1 MTQDMTHMMNMTYR
15 SKKQVTRELEGSTHT
30 LPILFEYAWS
40 MLRVCL
46 EYAYSMPRV
55 CLAYAYTHLIWE
67 PAISV
72 RARRTASPLLTDRE
86 SAPYGLFRTLLLL
99 VVMLVMGVGEM
110 SSADYKYIIINNK
123 GNEAFNYIISTETNY
138 NSIDKTK
145 FCVHLK
151 ARSVLAT
158 NFRFYTTKTDAQADA
173 NGTIGS
179 HYSEGNAIP
188 DPTNEN
194 KTFYVRYDLVDNP
207 AININGEKTYKIQAR
222 NRKGTS
228 FFIAYQKSDN
238 TIRIKSAVDNNDI
251 NSFIWKF
258 DSGDPYD
265 MYIYNLE
272 GTAEHSDGVFT
283 VRDVVNTGDKNGE
296 SQLSSIYYDD
306 KNTLTYDQSASPVAL
321 QSFILTQGSNVGF
334 NYENGWQDVWSNSF
348 HIIGAYNGIN
358 NKPKDTGG
366 SGGSYA
372 TPLNMPYYV
381 CVNGSGDNAPGKDG
395 DMLQFFRNW
404 RVEDTKSTNV
414 SQIKFIVVTQK
425 YKFHII
431 NNDGEEAMSAKTTSL
446 LNVGDAITETMIPD
460 ILKSPA
466 AYNYTFYPT
475 AANAVAKTNPIEE
488 LPQDDDDIYVRY
500 DTSSGFFLDGTIKYN
515 LSVGGNHYLYAA
527 SNTTISCADASDAT
541 DTYKWTLHGGDPYQF
556 TIKNVDNSQFI
567 TYDVSGG
574 EAVPTLSGTGS
585 KFFLH
590 QSTEGKYE
598 LVVIDNNYP
607 TSYYTLGYDGTNGLK
622 LYSNTSYS
630 FGAAEIQTV
639 FSSTG
644 IALINP
650 LPTAKDLTYNGELQE
665 LVTAGICE
673 NGIVKYREGT
683 EGDFTTAIPQ
693 KKDPGTY
700 SVYYMS
706 DGDEGYEDFIATDP
720 IIVTIAPA
728 PVTVTAVDKTK
739 VYGETDPELTATVTG
754 LISGEPDITYTIN
767 RATGEDAN
775 SYDITPAGDAVQGNY
790 AVSFVNGTLTINQK
804 TIGITWGETTF
815 SYNGA
820 PHAPTATAT
829 GLVNSDVI
837 GITVTGAQTNVG
849 NYTATASALT
859 GTKKGNYQLP
869 ATKTTTFSIVKAAI
883 STSIVMTE
891 WSYGDYI
898 ESINSPSL
906 SYNPENVG
914 VTYRYKVKGANDE
927 TYVTTV
933 PTNVGTYTV
942 QASIPE
948 TSNSDA
954 QILTKNFTISKK
966 ALNRDDSGTPA
977 NGITV
982 TVSKVITNQGT
993 AQETITY
1000 PVTVIHNVYGVP
1012 TTLTPY
1018 DAEHPENPYDYTLSG
1033 EQSVSGYVITVTARN
1048 ENNVYTGNYTGFAIN
1063 VYADPTFYLDG
1074 ATWSPSGSEYA
1085 AVYLPLSDAVPN
1097 PVTDGSEIKAYIVR
1111 KVNPAMGTVTVSP
1124 VEYTIDDTTNPPTK
1138 ENYIPKG
1145 VPVLLLS
1152 NNENLTGFT
1161 ISPTT
1166 ESTTDITAAAEYGN
1180 LLRIAPKDG
1189 VPVKDT
1195 EAYIFYEG
1203 EFVLAKEGTIK
1214 KDYFYFYNPNY
1225 QAQSE
1230 PGGGSAPAPRR
1241 SLQIVVQDTETGI
1254 SRIVRDENREVQ
1266 NDAWYTLDGRR
1277 LMNRPTQKGI
1287 YITNGKKVIIR

>member
-1 MTQDMTHMMNMTYR
+1 M
-15 SKKQVTRELEGSTHT
+15 SKNIALNNEILATFQLQASKARATARTRRDSCDLSVASERLV
-30 LPILFEYAWS
+30 P
-40 MLRVCL
+40 
-46 EYAYSMPRV
+46 
-55 CLAYAYTHLIWE
+55 
-67 PAISV
+67 V
-72 RARRTASPLLTDRE
+72 RALRTASPLLTDRE
-86 SAPYGLFRTLLLL
+86 SAPYGLLRTLLLL
-99 VVMLVMGVGEM
+99 VVMMVMGVGEM
-110 SSADYKYIIINNK
+110 WGATVTYHIINL
-123 GNEAFNYIISTETNY
+123 GRLDDAGQLTSTRTEALKFTVTK
-138 NSIDKTK
+138 NSVT
-145 FCVHLK
+145 V
-151 ARSVLAT
+151 
-158 NFRFYTTKTDAQADA
+158 
-173 NGTIGS
+173 G
-179 HYSEGNAIP
+179 
-188 DPTNEN
+188 
-194 KTFYVRYDLVDNP
+194 
-207 AININGEKTYKIQAR
+207 
-222 NRKGTS
+222 
-228 FFIAYQKSDN
+228 
-238 TIRIKSAVDNNDI
+238 NNDI
-251 NSFIWKF
+251 FNKYKSPLAKNWKYYSSDDVTYDSDTKGYTFNAGPSLNESSTLSANADVYVTYELDEDAFSTVSVENGGIYRIKFPNGYYLRQSMYQTEINTESYEITNPTAYEYLWKF
-258 DSGDPYD
+258 NIVDPYQITIQSQSVS
-265 MYIYNLE
+265 YLNYYLS
-272 GTAEHSDGVFT
+272 TK
-283 VRDVVNTGDKNGE
+283 TGDTNFANIRLQPTLKAAKGRKVWAFSLIPGGLDGTYRLIVTDGSTVSSNNDN
-296 SQLSSIYYDD
+296 QLD
-306 KNTLTYDQSASPVAL
+306 
-321 QSFILTQGSNVGF
+321 SFGHGYL
-334 NYENGWQDVWSNSF
+334 
-348 HIIGAYNGIN
+348 N
-358 NKPKDTGG
+358 NKRDDYKTT
-366 SGGSYA
+366 YHKY
-372 TPLNMPYYV
+372 N
-381 CVNGSGDNAPGKDG
+381 K
-395 DMLQFFRNW
+395 
-404 RVEDTKSTNV
+404 TNYDRCDLTIEFL
-414 SQIKFIVVTQK
+414 SAK
-425 YKFHII
+425 YTFHII
-431 NNDGEEAMSAKTTSL
+431 NNSEEEVMSAKTASALDAGAKITTS
-446 LNVGDAITETMIPD
+446 MIPD
-460 ILKSPA
+460 ILKSPVC
-466 AYNYTFYPT
+466 NYSFYPT
-475 AANAVAKTNPIEE
+475 AADAIAGTHE
-488 LPQDDDDIYVRY
+488 LSSLPYSSANIYVRY
-500 DTSSGFFLDGTIKYN
+500 NTSSSAIYFNGTIKYN
-515 LSVGGNHYLYAA
+515 LSVGGDYYLYVADA
-527 SNTTISCADASDAT
+527 DATTISCANASDAD
-541 DTYKWTLHGGDPYQF
+541 DTYKWTLHGNDPYKF
-556 TIKNVDNSQFI
+556 TIKNEGNSQFI

-585 KFFLH
+585 NFFLH
-590 QSTEGKYE
+590 QGTDGKYE
-598 LVVIDNNYP
+598 LMVIDSNYP

-622 LYSNTSYS
+622 LYSSTNYS
-630 FGAAEIQTV
+630 FGADEIQTV

-728 PVTVTAVDKTK
+728 PVTVTAENKTK
-739 VYGETDPELTATVTG
+739 TYGETDPELTATVTG
-754 LISGEPDITYTIN
+754 LISGEPDIAYTIS
-767 RATGEDAN
+767 RAAGEDAN

-790 AVSFVNGTLTINQK
+790 AVSFVNGTLTINKK
-804 TIGITWGETTF
+804 TVGIAWGETTF

-820 PHAPTATAT
+820 PHVPTATAT

-859 GTKKGNYQLP
+859 GTKAGNYQLP
-869 ATKTTTFSIVKAAI
+869 EVKTTTFSIVKAAI

-891 WSYGDYI
+891 WSYGDYN

-906 SYNPENVG
+906 SFNPENLEI
-914 VTYRYKVKGANDE
+914 TYRYKVKGADDG

-942 QASIPE
+942 QASIPG
-948 TSNSDA
+948 TDNSDA
-954 QILTKNFTISKK
+954 QILTRNFTISKK

-993 AQETITY
+993 EQETVTY

-1033 EQSVSGYVITVTARN
+1033 AQSVSGYVITVTARN
-1048 ENNVYTGNYTGFAIN
+1048 EDDVYTGNYTGFAIA

-1085 AVYLPLSDAVPN
+1085 AVYLPLSDAVPS
-1097 PVTDGSEIKAYIVR
+1097 PVADGSEIKAYIVR
-1111 KVNPAMGTVTVSP
+1111 KVNPTIGTVTVSP

-1161 ISPTT
+1161 TLPTT
-1166 ESTTDITAAAEYGN
+1166 ESTTDITAAVEN
-1180 LLRIAPKDG
+1180 SNILRIAPEDG

-1214 KDYFYFYNPNY
+1214 RDYFYLYNPNY

-1230 PGGGSAPAPRR
+1230 PSGGSTPAPCR
-1241 SLQIVVQDTETGI
+1241 SLQIVVQDTETGV
-1254 SRIVRDENREVQ
+1254 SRIVRDENREAQ
-1266 NDAWYTLDGRR
+1266 NVAWFSLDGRR
-1277 LMNRPTQKGI
+1277 LKGKPTQKGI

>member
-1 MTQDMTHMMNMTYR
+1 
-15 SKKQVTRELEGSTHT
+15 
-30 LPILFEYAWS
+30 
-40 MLRVCL
+40 ML
-46 EYAYSMPRV
+46 
-55 CLAYAYTHLIWE
+55 
-67 PAISV
+67 
-72 RARRTASPLLTDRE
+72 
-86 SAPYGLFRTLLLL
+86 G
-99 VVMLVMGVGEM
+99 
-110 SSADYKYIIINNK
+110 ADYKYIFINKK
-123 GNEAFNYIISTETNY
+123 GNEAFNYIISTGTNY
-138 NSIDKTK
+138 SSIDKTK
-145 FCVHLK
+145 FCVHPK
-151 ARSVLAT
+151 AKSVLAT
-158 NFRFYTTKTDAQADA
+158 NFRFYTTKADAKADA
-173 NGTIGS
+173 NGTIGT
-179 HYSEGNAIP
+179 HYSVGDAIP
-188 DPTNEN
+188 TPNEN
-194 KTFYVRYDLVDNP
+194 KTFYVRYDLVEDP
-207 AININGEKTYKIQAR
+207 VIDINAEKVYKLQVRDRNGTWYYVVYDGSA
-222 NRKGTS
+222 
-228 FFIAYQKSDN
+228 N
-238 TIRIKSAVDNNDI
+238 TIKMKTADGSG
-251 NSFIWKF
+251 NSYLWKF

-265 MYIYNLE
+265 MYILNLQ
-272 GTAEHSDGVFT
+272 GLTDIANGVFT
-283 VRDVVNTGDKNGE
+283 VEGVNNTDAGGNTKDE
-296 SQLSSIYYDD
+296 STLSTIYYRNKITTD
-306 KNTLTYDQSASPVAL
+306 YDQSVSPMNL
-321 QSFILTQGSNVGF
+321 QSFILTRAINPGYNYNSN
-334 NYENGWQDVWSNSF
+334 WQTIWENSF
-348 HIIGAYNGIN
+348 MLIGAYNGLD
-358 NKPKDTGG
+358 NKPIDDGG
-366 SGGSYA
+366 SGKTKA
-372 TPLNMPYYV
+372 NQIPYYV
-381 CVNGSGDNAPGKDG
+381 CANTAANNNP
-395 DMLQFFRNW
+395 LQFYRNW
-404 RVEDTKSTNV
+404 RVEDPSSNNV

-431 NNDGEEAMSAKTTSL
+431 NNSGEEAISYKTATA
-446 LNVGDAITETMIPD
+446 LNAGDPITESMIPD

-466 AYNYTFYPT
+466 ACNYTFYPT
-475 AANAVAKTNPIEE
+475 AANAVAKTNPITT

-527 SNTTISCADASDAT
+527 SNTTISCADASGAA
-541 DTYKWTLHGGDPYQF
+541 DTYKWTLHGNDPYKF
-556 TIKNVDNSQFI
+556 TIKNEGGNDQFV

-585 KFFLH
+585 NFFLH
-590 QSTEGKYE
+590 QSTDGKYE
-598 LVVIDNNYP
+598 LMVIDSNYP
-607 TSYYTLGYDGTNGLK
+607 TSYYTLGYGTDGLK
-622 LYSNTSYS
+622 LYSNTSYL

-706 DGDEGYEDFIATDP
+706 DGDEGYEDFIATYP

-728 PVTVTAVDKTK
+728 PVTVTAENKTK
-739 VYGETDPELTATVTG
+739 TYGETDPELTATVTG

-790 AVSFVNGTLTINQK
+790 AVSFVNGTLTINKK
-804 TIGITWGETTF
+804 TVGITWGETTF

-837 GITVTGAQTNVG
+837 GITVTGEQTNVG

-859 GTKKGNYQLP
+859 GTKAGNYQLP
-869 ATKTTTFSIVKAAI
+869 DAKTTTFSIVKAAI

-891 WSYGDYI
+891 WSYGDYN

-906 SYNPENVG
+906 SYNPENVT
-914 VTYRYKVKGANDE
+914 VTYQYKVNGADDE
-927 TYVTTV
+927 TYVTAV
-933 PTNVGTYTV
+933 PTNVGIYTV

-1000 PVTVIHNVYGVP
+1000 PVTVTHNIQGVP
-1012 TTLTPY
+1012 TTLRPY

>member
-1 MTQDMTHMMNMTYR
+1 MTQDMNTTYGF
-15 SKKQVTRELEGSTHT
+15 KKQISRLMAAPKLLH
-30 LPILFEYAWS
+30 
-40 MLRVCL
+40 
-46 EYAYSMPRV
+46 EYAYILLTGERSFCEAPSFS
-55 CLAYAYTHLIWE
+55 
-67 PAISV
+67 PS
-72 RARRTASPLLTDRE
+72 RRTASPKPTDCQ
-86 SAPYGLFRTLLLL
+86 SAPYGLKLLRYAAILIL
-99 VVMLVMGVGEM
+99 MMVGVNVWG
-110 SSADYKYIIINNK
+110 ATITYHIINLGRLGDDGQLTNTRTEALK
-123 GNEAFNYIISTETNY
+123 FTVTGNNVT
-138 NSIDKTK
+138 
-145 FCVHLK
+145 V
-151 ARSVLAT
+151 
-158 NFRFYTTKTDAQADA
+158 
-173 NGTIGS
+173 G
-179 HYSEGNAIP
+179 
-188 DPTNEN
+188 
-194 KTFYVRYDLVDNP
+194 
-207 AININGEKTYKIQAR
+207 
-222 NRKGTS
+222 
-228 FFIAYQKSDN
+228 
-238 TIRIKSAVDNNDI
+238 NNDI
-251 NSFIWKF
+251 FNKYKSPLAKNWKYYSSDDVTYVAETKVCTFNAGPSLSETSELSANADVYVTYELDEDAFSTVGVEDGGIYRIKFPNDYYLKQTMYQTDVNTNPVKNPTASETEFLWKF
-258 DSGDPYD
+258 NIIDPYQITVQSQSKNPD
-265 MYIYNLE
+265 ANCFNYFLSC
-272 GTAEHSDGVFT
+272 SDGSNFDDT
-283 VRDVVNTGDKNGE
+283 RLKATLTAAKNTKVWAFGLLNGE
-296 SQLSSIYYDD
+296 
-306 KNTLTYDQSASPVAL
+306 
-321 QSFILTQGSNVGF
+321 TQGTYRLVIADGF
-334 NYENGWQDVWSNSF
+334 TGGKSPTNMDSFKHGYLNDNYLKSGVNKTTYHRYYESNSYKNCDLTF
-348 HIIGAYNGIN
+348 E
-358 NKPKDTGG
+358 
-366 SGGSYA
+366 SFS
-372 TPLNMPYYV
+372 
-381 CVNGSGDNAPGKDG
+381 VNY
-395 DMLQFFRNW
+395 
-404 RVEDTKSTNV
+404 T
-414 SQIKFIVVTQK
+414 
-425 YKFHII
+425 FHII
-431 NNDGEEAMSAKTTSL
+431 NNSEEEAMSYQTSSAL
-446 LNVGDAITETMIPD
+446 KAGATITESMIPD

-466 AYNYTFYPT
+466 ACNYSFYPT
-475 AANAVAKTNPIEE
+475 ASDAAAGTNAITRLPIE
-488 LPQDDDDIYVRY
+488 DDVYVRY
-500 DTSSGFFLDGTIKYN
+500 ETSSSGIYLNGGVKYK
-515 LSVGGNHYLYAA
+515 LSVGGEHHLFAA
-527 SNTTISCADASDAT
+527 DATTINSAATSGADNI
-541 DTYKWTLHGGDPYQF
+541 YKWRLHGSDPYKF
-556 TIKNVDNSQFI
+556 TIENVAYNQFI

-585 KFFLH
+585 NFFLH
-590 QSTEGKYE
+590 QSTDGKYE
-598 LVVIDNNYP
+598 LVVIDGNYP
-607 TSYYTLGYDGTNGLK
+607 DSYYTLGYDGTLK
-622 LYSNTSYS
+622 LYSKTNHSL
-630 FGAAEIQTV
+630 GDNEIQTV
-639 FSSTG
+639 FTE
-644 IALINP
+644 ILTAIINP

-728 PVTVTAVDKTK
+728 PVTVTAENKTK
-739 VYGETDPELTATVTG
+739 TYGETDPELTATVTG

-891 WSYGDYI
+891 WSYGDYN

-906 SYNPENVG
+906 SYNPENVE
-914 VTYRYKVKGANDE
+914 VTYRYKVKGADDE
-927 TYVTTV
+927 TYVTAV
-933 PTNVGTYTV
+933 PTNVGIYTV
-942 QASIPE
+942 QASIPG

-1000 PVTVIHNVYGVP
+1000 PVTVTHNIQGVP
-1012 TTLTPY
+1012 TPLTAY

-1033 EQSVSGYVITVTARN
+1033 AQSVSGYVITVTARN

-1111 KVNPAMGTVTVSP
+1111 RVNPAMGTVTVSP
-1124 VEYTIDDTTNPPTK
+1124 VEYTTDDTTNPPTK

-1266 NDAWYTLDGRR
+1266 NVVWYTLDGRR

>member
-1 MTQDMTHMMNMTYR
+1 MAQTMSTKYR
-15 SKKQVTRELEGSTHT
+15 HIKRVTRELEGSTHT

-55 CLAYAYTHLIWE
+55 CLVYAYSHLIRK
-67 PAISV
+67 PYAISV
-72 RARRTASPLLTDRE
+72 RARRTASPCPTDCQ
-86 SAPYGLFRTLLLL
+86 SAAYGLFRTLLLL
-99 VVMLVMGVGEM
+99 VVMLVMGVGEVWG
-110 SSADYKYIIINNK
+110 AKVTYHIINLGRLDDSGQLTTSTRTEALQFYVTANTVTV
-123 GNEAFNYIISTETNY
+123 GNITLEKYKSPLAKNWKYYSSSDVSYNTSTKECTFTGGPSLDESSVLSANADVYVTYELDEDALSTVGVEGGGIYRIKFPNDYYLKQTMYKTDVNTNPVKNPGASESEFLWKFNIIDPYQITVQSQSKNTTANCFNYFLSCSDGSNFDDTR
-138 NSIDKTK
+138 
-145 FCVHLK
+145 LK
-151 ARSVLAT
+151 ATLTAAK
-158 NFRFYTTKTDAQADA
+158 NTKVWAFGLLNGETQGTYRLVIADGF
-173 NGTIGS
+173 NGSTVQGRDDFK
-179 HYSEGNAIP
+179 HGYLN
-188 DPTNEN
+188 DNYVKNNEN
-194 KTFYVRYDLVDNP
+194 KTTYHRYDGNSHNNCDLTF
-207 AININGEKTYKIQAR
+207 E
-222 NRKGTS
+222 S
-228 FFIAYQKSDN
+228 FS
-238 TIRIKSAVDNNDI
+238 
-251 NSFIWKF
+251 
-258 DSGDPYD
+258 
-265 MYIYNLE
+265 
-272 GTAEHSDGVFT
+272 
-283 VRDVVNTGDKNGE
+283 VNYT
-296 SQLSSIYYDD
+296 
-306 KNTLTYDQSASPVAL
+306 
-321 QSFILTQGSNVGF
+321 
-334 NYENGWQDVWSNSF
+334 
-348 HIIGAYNGIN
+348 
-358 NKPKDTGG
+358 
-366 SGGSYA
+366 
-372 TPLNMPYYV
+372 
-381 CVNGSGDNAPGKDG
+381 
-395 DMLQFFRNW
+395 
-404 RVEDTKSTNV
+404 
-414 SQIKFIVVTQK
+414 
-425 YKFHII
+425 FHII
-431 NNDGEEAMSAKTTSL
+431 NNSGEEAMSYQTSSAL
-446 LNVGDAITETMIPD
+446 KAGATITESMIPD
-460 ILKSPA
+460 ILRSPA
-466 AYNYTFYPT
+466 ACNYSFYPT
-475 AANAVAKTNPIEE
+475 ASDAEAGTNAITRLPIE
-488 LPQDDDDIYVRY
+488 DDVYVRY
-500 DTSSGFFLDGTIKYN
+500 ETSSSGIYLNGGVKYK
-515 LSVGGNHYLYAA
+515 LSVGGEHHLFAA
-527 SNTTISCADASDAT
+527 DATTINSAATSGADN
-541 DTYKWTLHGGDPYQF
+541 TYKWRLHGSDPYKF
-556 TIKNVDNSQFI
+556 TIENVAYNQFI
-567 TYDVSGG
+567 TYDVSEG

-585 KFFLH
+585 NFFLH
-590 QSTEGKYE
+590 QSTSGKYE
-598 LVVIDNNYP
+598 LVVIDNYP
-607 TSYYTLGYDGTNGLK
+607 TSYYTLGYDGTLK
-622 LYSNTSYS
+622 LYSSTNHP
-630 FGAAEIQTV
+630 FEDDKIQTV
-639 FSSTG
+639 FTE
-644 IALINP
+644 ILTAIIDP
-650 LPTAKDLTYNGELQE
+650 LPTANDLTYNGSEQD
-665 LVTAGICE
+665 LVTAGTCE
-673 NGIVKYREGT
+673 HGTVKYKEGT
-683 EGDFTTAIPQ
+683 EGVFTTAIPQ

-700 SVYYMS
+700 NVYYMS
-706 DGDEGYEDFIATDP
+706 EGNEGYDDFIASDP

-728 PVTVTAVDKTK
+728 PVTVTAEDKTK
-739 VYGETDPELTATVTG
+739 TYGETDPELTATVTG
-754 LISGEPDITYTIN
+754 LISGEPDIAYTIS
-767 RATGEDAN
+767 RAAGEDAN
-775 SYDITPAGDAVQGNY
+775 SYDITPAGDATQGNY
-790 AVSFVNGTLTINQK
+790 AVSFVNGTLTINKK
-804 TIGITWGETTF
+804 TVGITWGETTF

-820 PHAPTATAT
+820 PHVPTATAT

-837 GITVTGAQTNVG
+837 GITVTGEKTNVG

-859 GTKKGNYQLP
+859 GTKAGNYALP
-869 ATKTTTFSIVKAAI
+869 DAKTTTFSIVKAAI

-891 WSYGDYI
+891 WSYGDYN

-906 SYNPENVG
+906 SYNPENLEI
-914 VTYRYKVKGANDE
+914 TYRYKVKGADDE
-927 TYVTTV
+927 TYVTAV
-933 PTNVGTYTV
+933 PTNVGIYTV

-1111 KVNPAMGTVTVSP
+1111 RVNPAMGTVTVSP
-1124 VEYTIDDTTNPPTK
+1124 VEYTTDDTTNPPTK

-1254 SRIVRDENREVQ
+1254 SRIVRDEKREVQ
-1266 NDAWYTLDGRR
+1266 NVVWYTLDGRR

>member
-1 MTQDMTHMMNMTYR
+1 MKTIYEYR
-15 SKKQVTRELEGSTHT
+15 KGVTRELEGSTHT

-46 EYAYSMPRV
+46 EYAWSMPRV
-55 CLAYAYTHLIWE
+55 CLEYAYTHLIWE

-72 RARRTASPLLTDRE
+72 RARRTGSPLPTDQE

-99 VVMLVMGVGEM
+99 VVMLVMGVGEVWG
-110 SSADYKYIIINNK
+110 ATVTYHIINLGRLDATTGQPTSTRTEALQFTVTGENVTVGSGIFDNYKSPLAKNWKYYRSNDVTYDSNTK
-123 GNEAFNYIISTETNY
+123 GYTLGSPSLNFGDALTNGADVYVTYELDEAAFSTLGVFDGGIFRIKFPNDYYLKQTMYNTDVNTNPVKNPGPSESEFLWKFNIIDPYQITVQSQSKN
-138 NSIDKTK
+138 
-145 FCVHLK
+145 
-151 ARSVLAT
+151 
-158 NFRFYTTKTDAQADA
+158 ADA
-173 NGTIGS
+173 NCLNFFLCSSANGNFDDTRLKGTLSQAQSTKIWAFGMLNGGTSGTYRLVVTDGFNGS
-179 HYSEGNAIP
+179 TVQGRDDFNHGYLNDNYVKSGV
-188 DPTNEN
+188 N
-194 KTFYVRYDLVDNP
+194 KTTYHRYGGNSHNNCDLTF
-207 AININGEKTYKIQAR
+207 E
-222 NRKGTS
+222 S
-228 FFIAYQKSDN
+228 FS
-238 TIRIKSAVDNNDI
+238 
-251 NSFIWKF
+251 
-258 DSGDPYD
+258 
-265 MYIYNLE
+265 
-272 GTAEHSDGVFT
+272 
-283 VRDVVNTGDKNGE
+283 VNYT
-296 SQLSSIYYDD
+296 
-306 KNTLTYDQSASPVAL
+306 
-321 QSFILTQGSNVGF
+321 
-334 NYENGWQDVWSNSF
+334 
-348 HIIGAYNGIN
+348 
-358 NKPKDTGG
+358 
-366 SGGSYA
+366 
-372 TPLNMPYYV
+372 
-381 CVNGSGDNAPGKDG
+381 
-395 DMLQFFRNW
+395 
-404 RVEDTKSTNV
+404 
-414 SQIKFIVVTQK
+414 
-425 YKFHII
+425 FHII
-431 NNDGEEAMSAKTTSL
+431 NNSGEEAMSYQTSSAL
-446 LNVGDAITETMIPD
+446 KAGATITESMIPD

-466 AYNYTFYPT
+466 ACNYSFYPT
-475 AANAVAKTNPIEE
+475 ASDAAAGTNAITRLPIE
-488 LPQDDDDIYVRY
+488 DDVYVRY
-500 DTSSGFFLDGTIKYN
+500 ETSSSGIYLNGGVKYK
-515 LSVGGNHYLYAA
+515 LSVGGEHHLFAA
-527 SNTTISCADASDAT
+527 DATTINSAAT
-541 DTYKWTLHGGDPYQF
+541 SGANDTYKWTLHGGDPYQF
-556 TIKNVDNSQFI
+556 TIKNVDNSQYI

-585 KFFLH
+585 NFFLH
-590 QSTEGKYE
+590 QSTDGKYE
-598 LVVIDNNYP
+598 LVVIDGNYP
-607 TSYYTLGYDGTNGLK
+607 DSYYTLGYDGTLK
-622 LYSNTSYS
+622 LYSKTNHSL
-630 FGAAEIQTV
+630 GDNEIQTV
-639 FSSTG
+639 FTE
-644 IALINP
+644 ILTAIINP

-706 DGDEGYEDFIATDP
+706 DGDEGYEDFIAKDP

-869 ATKTTTFSIVKAAI
+869 SANTTTFSIVKAAI
-883 STSIVMTE
+883 STSIVMTD
-891 WSYGDYI
+891 WSYGDYN

-906 SYNPENVG
+906 SYNPENVV
-914 VTYRYKVKGANDE
+914 VTYRYKVKGADDE
-927 TYVTTV
+927 TYVTAV
-933 PTNVGTYTV
+933 PTNVGIYTV
-942 QASIPE
+942 QASIPG
-948 TSNSDA
+948 TDNSDA

-1033 EQSVSGYVITVTARN
+1033 AQSVSGYVITVTARN

-1111 KVNPAMGTVTVSP
+1111 RVNPAMGTVTVSP
-1124 VEYTIDDTTNPPTK
+1124 VEYTTDDTTNPPTK

-1266 NDAWYTLDGRR
+1266 NAVWFSLDGRR
-1277 LMNRPTQKGI
+1277 LMGKPTQKGI